1 MKNVELILITIILIC
16 HGVCFMLFHLKQK
29 MKDNLL
35 QIKKKELFLPHFYP
49 FGVYIKRKFS
59 GTTILFLLIC
69 TGVFY
74 GVPTLQND
82 KNIGIFIHTQFLFFI
97 LSFNNFGVLFIT
109 RHFCFHVV
117 I

>member
-1 MKNVELILITIILIC
+1 MSRCMFYAISSQTENERQSSSN
-16 HGVCFMLFHLKQK
+16 QK
-29 MKDNLL
+29 RKGDFLTPFL
-35 QIKKKELFLPHFYP
+35 PVWRLYKKKILC
-49 FGVYIKRKFS
+49 
-59 GTTILFLLIC
+59 TTILFLLIC